1 MADVESTFETAEG
14 EVSALFTASSVA
26 SVVLVAGGE
35 ARLRIF
41 RPTVIVPVEMG
52 VFGFTGAGRVYVD
65 GASPGGWHT
74 SAGGGIWFTPLG
86 QSNTLK
92 AGLGVSEEATK
103 FFVSLGLPY

>member
-1 MADVESTFETAEG
+1 M
-14 EVSALFTASSVA
+14 A